1 MKKII
6 IHTIKKGEKLE
17 KIAKM
22 YNMELKELVTLNDI
36 RDRDKLGIGNKLK
49 VYEK

>member
-6 IHTIKKGEKLE
+6 IHSIKENEKLE
-17 KIAKM
+17 DIAKM
-22 YNMELKELVTLNDI
+22 YNMELKELINI
-36 RDRDKLGIGNKLK
+36 NGIIDRKKLGVGNKLK